1 MKFVN
6 PVARVRESTADLVI
20 KGKAAFGCLF
30 LSLPAAALSG
40 ANMASPGSR
49 SCLFTYRRSGN
60 KKPRKA
66 LFYQEARV
74 GFVTLRIF
82 HAERAKEKK

>member
-6 PVARVRESTADLVI
+6 PVARARERAADLVI

-40 ANMASPGSR
+40 ANMTSPGSR
-49 SCLFTYRRSGN
+49 SCLFTYR
-60 KKPRKA
+60 
-66 LFYQEARV
+66 
-74 GFVTLRIF
+74 
-82 HAERAKEKK
+82 